1 MNYMNEVRKMLK
13 TEDGQTVAEG
23 EVFVIEDKSYHT
35 LSHDLHNYRRFRF
48 TAKGKGFEEV
58 DEGNHSAGYA
68 NDILYLLIT
77 GEKHIM
83 KLPFRPKYDEFFYF
97 PLINAENEL
106 KVCQRV
112 WTANIDDFAMLKAG
126 WVFRTKEECEK
137 ALPRI
142 QAEIEKMR
150 EEME

>member
-1 MNYMNEVRKMLK
+1 MNNMDAVRKLLK
-13 TEDGQTVAEG
+13 TEDGQTVEMG
-23 EVFVIEDKSYHT
+23 EDFNLKISDGGFVYKGAATPAKYVF
-35 LSHDLHNYRRFRF
+35 N
-48 TAKGKGFEEV
+48 EV
-58 DEGNHSAGYA
+58 G
-68 NDILYLLIT
+68 LYLERGGALGLLEVADTLMDIIR
-77 GEKHIM
+77 GNLAIV
-83 KLPFRPKYDEFFYF
+83 KLPFRLKYDEFFYF

-142 QAEIEKMR
+142 KAEIEKMKG
-150 EEME
+150 EKK